1 MRDRGGEE
9 KLEQIL
15 HEAALENDTDSLDRL
30 LEKDPMILRRVK
42 VGCFDHTALHV
53 AAFEG
58 NLKFVKKLLEKN
70 VALAGVLDSRRW
82 SALHLAAARGHCDV
96 VKALV
101 QANPDMCV
109 TLDGDGRNP
118 LHLAAM
124 KGYDCVLTE
133 FFQAKPHW
141 IHELLKAKDAGGN
154 TIFHLAVKN
163 KKFKAMKLLVRKVTD
178 VMRAKD
184 IQKSDNPLN
193 MINEC
198 GYTCLDILQEIKGD
212 VPKYKSVKEL
222 FRQADALK
230 AKQVN
235 QIEWLSKKQDALM
248 VVASLIATM
257 AFQAG
262 VSPPGG
268 VWQDNSPA
276 NSTNSHRAG
285 EAVMAYN
292 YPDSYPLFLHAN
304 TIGFVASVSTIL
316 FLVTGLP
323 FKKKLFMWIMVLIMW
338 LTVTSMAFTYAFS
351 ITVITPKKDRG
362 PLSNAISIG
371 VIVWCGVMAVLLAA
385 HTIHLLD
392 RWLKENR
399 HIDVWSL
406 MKKLYK
412 KSISPSS
419 NQPLS
424 TSPKGNESQAAPATG
439 NGNPV

>member
-1 MRDRGGEE
+1 MRERGGEE
-9 KLEQIL
+9 NLEQIL

-58 NLKFVKKLLEKN
+58 NLKFVEKLLEKN

-82 SALHLAAARGHCDV
+82 SALHLAAARGNCDV

-101 QANPDMCV
+101 QENPDMCL

-124 KGYDCVLTE
+124 KGYYRVLDE
-133 FFQAKPHW
+133 FFQANPHW

-154 TIFHLAVKN
+154 TIFHLAIKN
-163 KKFKAMKLLVRKVTD
+163 KKFEAMKFLIKKARD
-178 VMRAKD
+178 VMREKD

-198 GYTCLDILQEIKGD
+198 GYTSLDILQEIKGD
-212 VPKYKSVKEL
+212 VHEYESVKEL

-235 QIEWLSKKQDALM
+235 QIEWLSKKQDVLM

-268 VWQDNSPA
+268 VWQDNLPA
-276 NSTNSHRAG
+276 NSTSPHRAG

-304 TIGFVASVSTIL
+304 TIGFVASVSIIL

-323 FKKKLFMWIMVLIMW
+323 FKKKLFMWIMVVIMW

-371 VIVWCGVMAVLLAA
+371 VIVWCGVMAVLLVA
-385 HTIHLLD
+385 HTIRLLN

-412 KSISPSS
+412 KLISPSS

>member
-1 MRDRGGEE
+1 MQAMEF
-9 KLEQIL
+9 L
-15 HEAALENDTDSLDRL
+15 
-30 LEKDPMILRRVK
+30 VK
-42 VGCFDHTALHV
+42 
-53 AAFEG
+53 
-58 NLKFVKKLLEKN
+58 
-70 VALAGVLDSRRW
+70 
-82 SALHLAAARGHCDV
+82 
-96 VKALV
+96 
-101 QANPDMCV
+101 
-109 TLDGDGRNP
+109 
-118 LHLAAM
+118 
-124 KGYDCVLTE
+124 
-133 FFQAKPHW
+133 
-141 IHELLKAKDAGGN
+141 
-154 TIFHLAVKN
+154 
-163 KKFKAMKLLVRKVTD
+163 KVTD

-198 GYTCLDILQEIKGD
+198 GYTSLDILQEIKGEE
-212 VPKYKSVKEL
+212 PKYESVKEL

-235 QIEWLSKKQDALM
+235 QIEWLSKKQAALM

-268 VWQDNSPA
+268 VWQDNLPDNLPD
-276 NSTNSHRAG
+276 NSTDPHRAG

-292 YPDSYPLFLHAN
+292 YPNSYPLFLHAN
-304 TIGFVASVSTIL
+304 TIGFVASLSTIL

-385 HTIHLLD
+385 HTIRLLD

-406 MKKLYK
+406 MKK
-412 KSISPSS
+412 SISPSS
-419 NQPLS
+419 NQP
-424 TSPKGNESQAAPATG
+424 SPKGNESQAAPATG